1 LVNPFNNDRTV
12 KFEGYTTLLHKGVKN
27 MKVAVL
33 IPCYNEELTIGKVV
47 DDFKRELPYAD
58 IYVYDNNSKDR
69 TSEIAAQHGAIVRK
83 ETRQGKGNVV
93 RSMFRDIDADIYV
106 MVDGDDTYPAEFVHQ
121 LIEPIKNGEANMVI
135 GDRLSNGTY
144 FQENKRPFHNFGN
157 NLVKNLINF
166 LYKSDIK
173 DIMTGYRAFD
183 KFFVKTMPVMSPGFE
198 IETEM
203 SIHALDKKFLIKE
216 VPIDYRDRPEGS
228 ESKLNTFSDGWKVLK
243 MIFTLF
249 KEYKP
254 FLFFSLWSL
263 LFFILGL
270 AVGIPVIAEF
280 VQTQFITRVPSAILA
295 VGLMIFSMLS
305 FACGLILDTV
315 AASQRKHY
323 ELELNRIH
331 DEMRRKEHAYIS

>member
-1 LVNPFNNDRTV
+1 
-12 KFEGYTTLLHKGVKN
+12 
-27 MKVAVL
+27 MKIAVL
-33 IPCYNEELTIGKVV
+33 IPCYNEEQTIGKVIS
-47 DDFKRELPYAD
+47 DFQRELPEAD

-69 TSEIAAQHGAIVRK
+69 TSEVASQHGAIVRK
-83 ETRQGKGNVV
+83 ETRQGKGHVV
-93 RSMFRDIDADIYV
+93 RSMFREIDADIYV
-106 MVDGDDTYPAEFVHQ
+106 MVDGDDTYPAEFVHR
-121 LIEPIKNGEANMVI
+121 LIEPIKNKEANMVI

-157 NLVKNLINF
+157 NLVKGLINF

-183 KFFVKTMPVMSPGFE
+183 KWFVKSMPVMSPGFE

-249 KEYKP
+249 KDYKP
-254 FLFFSLWSL
+254 FLFFSLWAL

-270 AVGIPVIAEF
+270 AAGIPVIVEF
-280 VQTQFITRVPSAILA
+280 AKTSFITRIPSAILA
-295 VGLMIFSMLS
+295 VGLMIFALLS

-315 AASQRKHY
+315 AAAHRKQY
-323 ELELNRIH
+323 ELELNQIYKQ
-331 DEMRRKEHAYIS
+331 MRREENDYIS